1 MKTTGRCPKCGTTQI
16 VAIPSA
22 SGAYNEIKVDASH
35 AAGVTRYVCTACG
48 YIEQYVA
55 DKAALGKLSQREA

>member
-1 MKTTGRCPKCGTTQI
+1 MKTTGKCPKCGTTQI
-16 VAIPSA
+16 VAIASP

-35 AAGVTRYVCTACG
+35 ATSVTRYVCTACG

-55 DKAALGKLSQREA
+55 DKAGLGKLSERKA